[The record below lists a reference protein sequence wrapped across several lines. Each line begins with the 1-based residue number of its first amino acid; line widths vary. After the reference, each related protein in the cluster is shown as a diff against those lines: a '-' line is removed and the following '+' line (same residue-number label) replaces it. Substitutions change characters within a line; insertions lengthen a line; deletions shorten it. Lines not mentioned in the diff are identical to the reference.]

1 MIVWQ
6 EEFPSSYRVPR
17 DVIRLVEAG
26 VIEDMSWR
34 NDPSPSFGVK
44 LKDKNWVRLWVEH
57 PDPHRREGLADRYT
71 IVVQPEPAV
80 PFGWRM
86 VATDDLY
93 EALTWLMEIVRM
105 KGPRWRFKVL
115 EAVEGV

>member
-17 DVIRLVEAG
+17 DIDHLVEAE
-26 VIEDMSWR
+26 VVEDMSWR

-57 PDPHRREGLADRYT
+57 PDPERRLGWPDRYT

-80 PFGWRM
+80 PFGWKM
-86 VATDDLY
+86 LGTQDVN
-93 EALTWLMEIVRM
+93 EALGWLTEIIRT

-115 EAVEGV
+115 EA